1 MKRVLYIFILGLIAC
16 SGHAGGMSG
25 QEGRS
30 NDPQLVIG
38 RTWRWEATVN
48 PLEKITVSEPGRY
61 TIMLAADGRIQIR
74 LDCNRGGGEY
84 KIAEGML
91 SFSPLISTRMACPA
105 DSMDGPFIR
114 DLQRVTSFFIEGGK
128 LFLEL
133 PYDSGT
139 MIFGLHE
146 KK

>member
-1 MKRVLYIFILGLIAC
+1 MKRVLYIFILGLLAC
-16 SGHAGGMSG
+16 SGHAGSMSG

-38 RTWRWEATVN
+38 RTWRWEATAN

-114 DLQRVTSFFIEGGK
+114 DLQRVTSFFIEDGK

-139 MIFGLHE
+139 MTFGLHE